1 VKKDVKQ
8 PIVAGLE
15 RLFES
20 NDTYY
25 LVDFKRM
32 KVAQAVELRKTLRK
46 NGFAYK
52 VIKNRLALRAL
63 GEKCPEALRPFF
75 QKPTAIAFADKDP
88 IQLAKILKDFSN
100 QGKVLAVKGGQVEGR
115 IMPAERFD
123 EVTKL
128 GSRRDLLGAVG
139 YLMANPLHRL
149 MRTLQAPLSN
159 VGICLGELK
168 RTKTT

>member
-1 VKKDVKQ
+1 MKKDVKQ

-15 RLFES
+15 RLFGS

-100 QGKVLAVKGGQVEGR
+100 QGKVLAVKGGQVEGQL
-115 IMPAERFD
+115 MPAERFD
-123 EVTKL
+123 EVTRL
-128 GSRRDLLGAVG
+128 GSRQEQLGKLAFVI
-139 YLMANPLHRL
+139 AQPLHRL
-149 MRTLQAPLSN
+149 MRTLQAPLGN
-159 VGICLGELK
+159 VGLLLGELK